1 MTDFKRFTGCLA
13 GLVVLLAVHSGAA
26 DAARIAFLTD
36 LHVNLK
42 TNGAGSL
49 FNKNLDKMIGAV
61 NAARVDLVLLG
72 GDLTDQ
78 GTPEQMDLFLAR
90 IANFSAPVFL
100 VPGNHDVGRM
110 RTKAGLNTLT
120 QGRLTAFE
128 DRLGP
133 LFFARQQAGVR
144 VIGITS
150 PLLCSGLEAERAQ
163 WDFLEKALA
172 VSNAAPT
179 LLLTHYPVFYKH
191 PGESPNDYWITRP
204 SERARFLGLLK
215 KGGVRAVL
223 SGHIHRKLV
232 LEHDGISFITTG
244 AIANRAPRPEKDHR
258 FFWVLL
264 TVSPGGKVTHEFK
277 QLK

>member
-110 RTKAGLNTLT
+110 RTKAGLNT
-120 QGRLTAFE
+120 RSISCCM
-128 DRLGP
+128 
-133 LFFARQQAGVR
+133 AR
-144 VIGITS
+144 
-150 PLLCSGLEAERAQ
+150 P
-163 WDFLEKALA
+163 
-172 VSNAAPT
+172 P
-179 LLLTHYPVFYKH
+179 P
-191 PGESPNDYWITRP
+191 P
-204 SERARFLGLLK
+204 
-215 KGGVRAVL
+215 
-223 SGHIHRKLV
+223 
-232 LEHDGISFITTG
+232 
-244 AIANRAPRPEKDHR
+244 
-258 FFWVLL
+258 
-264 TVSPGGKVTHEFK
+264 
-277 QLK
+277 